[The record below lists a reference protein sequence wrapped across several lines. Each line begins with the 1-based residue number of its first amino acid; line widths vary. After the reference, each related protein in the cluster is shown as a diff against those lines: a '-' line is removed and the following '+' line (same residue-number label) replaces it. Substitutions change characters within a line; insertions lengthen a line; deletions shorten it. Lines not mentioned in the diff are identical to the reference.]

1 MYDWFECKVRYDK
14 TLENDSQKKV
24 VEPYL
29 VDAISWTEAEK
40 RICEEMKPYI
50 RGGFEVVDIKKV
62 KFAELIESDKLEDD
76 RWYKCKLV
84 FTIVD
89 EKSGKEKK
97 ATNLIMVK
105 ACDIPTAIRHL
116 DEGMKGTLDYVITS
130 VVETPIMDVYH
141 FDLSAA
147 KPEAEAEA

>member
-14 TLENDSQKKV
+14 TLENDTQKKV

-40 RICEEMKPYI
+40 RICEEMKPFI
-50 RGGFEVVDIKKV
+50 RGGFEVIDIKKV
-62 KFAELIESDKLEDD
+62 KFAELFESTKLEDD
-76 RWYKCKLV
+76 RWYKCKLL

-97 ATNLIMVK
+97 ATNIILVK
-105 ACDIPTAIRHL
+105 ACDIQTAIKHL
-116 DEGMKGTLDYVITS
+116 DEGMKGTIDYVIVS

-141 FDLSAA
+141 YKLSDN
-147 KPEAEAEA
+147 KSTTEE